1 MGEPVDD
8 NYEGDNPYNNYEEE
22 EEEGLMIRDNFY

>member
-8 NYEGDNPYNNYEEE
+8 NYEDDNPYNNYEE